1 MRRREFIAL
10 VGSGVAGWP
19 LAARAQQPAMPV
31 VGFLNSGSP
40 DGHAPFVAAFR
51 QGLKETGYVEG
62 QNVTIE
68 YRWAEGQ
75 YDRLPSLA
83 AELVQQKVTVIA
95 ATTTPAALAAKA
107 ATSTVPIVFN
117 TGGDPIK
124 LGLVASLRR
133 PGSNVTGSTQLSVE
147 VGPKRLELAR
157 ELFPGATTVAL
168 LVNPANPLAA
178 TISKDLQ
185 AVADTLG
192 LRLHVLHA
200 STEADLEAA
209 FATAAQSRTAALV
222 IGSADPLFSSHAAQ
236 LGALALRHSVPAI
249 YQLREFAAA
258 GGLMSYGGSLTDTYR
273 LVGVYAGRILKGEK
287 PADLPVQQA
296 TNVELYINMKT
307 ARALGVTI
315 PLPLSGRADEIFE

>member
-40 DGHAPFVAAFR
+40 DRHAPFVAAFR

-124 LGLVASLRR
+124 LS
-133 PGSNVTGSTQLSVE
+133 
-147 VGPKRLELAR
+147 
-157 ELFPGATTVAL
+157 
-168 LVNPANPLAA
+168 PACADRAA
-178 TISKDLQ
+178 
-185 AVADTLG
+185 
-192 LRLHVLHA
+192 
-200 STEADLEAA
+200 
-209 FATAAQSRTAALV
+209 
-222 IGSADPLFSSHAAQ
+222 
-236 LGALALRHSVPAI
+236 
-249 YQLREFAAA
+249 
-258 GGLMSYGGSLTDTYR
+258 M
-273 LVGVYAGRILKGEK
+273 
-287 PADLPVQQA
+287 
-296 TNVELYINMKT
+296 
-307 ARALGVTI
+307 
-315 PLPLSGRADEIFE
+315 